1 MVDLKMNILVVDDFA
16 TMRKIIKNILRQL
29 GYVNILEA
37 ENGVAALE
45 VLKSEKV
52 GFIVSDWNMPEMTG
66 LELLKAV
73 RASEQW
79 KDLPFLMVTAEG
91 QKENVIEAVKHRVS
105 NYVVKPFTAEL
116 VAEKINKIFEG
127 K

>member
-1 MVDLKMNILVVDDFA
+1 MPDLKMNILVVDDFS
-16 TMRKIIKNILRQL
+16 TMRRIVKNVLRQL

-37 ENGVAALE
+37 DDGMTALE
-45 VLKSEKV
+45 ILKREKID
-52 GFIVSDWNMPEMTG
+52 FIISDWNMPQMSG

-73 RASEQW
+73 RMSEEW

-91 QKENVIEAVKHRVS
+91 QKEHVIEAVKHRVS
-105 NYVVKPFTAEL
+105 NYIVKPFTPETIM
-116 VAEKINKIFEG
+116 EKINKIFEG

>member
-37 ENGVAALE
+37 ENGVVALE
-45 VLKSEKV
+45 VLKSQKV

-91 QKENVIEAVKHRVS
+91 QKANVIEAVKHRVS